1 MLPVLDLYSS
11 TLFGT
16 MTDPL
21 ARAKAALARLEI
33 NPASP
38 FAAADVRACRAVGAP
53 VDIGWLLGEWKKR
66 QPGGIIGRT
75 RYRWDT
81 SHEFCA
87 LPSFSPPVKKWR
99 AWHAAEQEALERKP
113 FAFEERISLPV
124 LIAEACELLAEISS
138 GTGPDATVAAELL
151 FETEPVF
158 RYDLA
163 GKVLAAHA
171 WTDTFALFALAR
183 IPRASERLWPLILA
197 LTTTYADLA
206 RRSQG
211 IVHGTRFPFHEKPL
225 VSASAH
231 LAAALLRLS
240 LDVPVLARLIAFVR
254 GEITAEGSWGDAGG
268 PPDVLTT
275 FVAADLLLHIDPSFE
290 PEATLRFFAERQGA
304 DGFWRALGPEAA
316 WLTAGIA
323 SWIADLSLDFG
334 ERFRW
339 PVSPEASRDRKTG
352 LPFFAYFDDLSRL
365 YAELPGIACGEVDL
379 AFIDLAG
386 FRDFNNAH
394 GQQLGDAV
402 LAAFAEELR
411 TLPGTAA
418 IRDGGDEFL
427 VVGAPARK
435 PLAPDL
441 DTFRRAWPRVF
452 RDRFGDAPEV
462 VAPRILVHRTRAD
475 ALLKAR
481 ETLGRAI
488 GDVKHA
494 QGKPG
499 PEGILCEWLEG
510 ILKPAVVVRAFAV

>member
-1 MLPVLDLYSS
+1 M
-11 TLFGT
+11 
-16 MTDPL
+16 
-21 ARAKAALARLEI
+21 
-33 NPASP
+33 
-38 FAAADVRACRAVGAP
+38 
-53 VDIGWLLGEWKKR
+53 DIGWLLGKWKKR
-66 QPGGIIGRT
+66 QPRGIITRT

-81 SHEFCA
+81 SHEYCA
-87 LPSFSPPVKKWR
+87 LPSYSPPVSQWR
-99 AWHAAEQEALERKP
+99 AWHEAEQAALERKP

-124 LIAEACELLAEISS
+124 LIAEACELLSEVAS
-138 GTGPDATVAAELL
+138 GDGPDSAVAEELL

-163 GKVLAAHA
+163 GKALAGHA
-171 WTDTFALFALAR
+171 WTDTFALFALVR
-183 IPRASERLWPLILA
+183 TPRAFEKFWPLILA

-211 IVHGTRFPFHEKPL
+211 VVLGTRFPFHEKPL

-231 LAAALLRLS
+231 LAAALLRLNM
-240 LDVPVLARLIAFVR
+240 DVPTLARLIAFVR
-254 GEITAEGSWGDAGG
+254 NEITAEGSWGDAGG

-275 FVAADLLLHIDPSFE
+275 FAAADLLLHVDPSFE
-290 PEATLRFFAERQGA
+290 PGATLRFFAERQETN
-304 DGFWRALGPEAA
+304 GFWHALGPEAA

-323 SWIADLSLDFG
+323 RWIADLSLDFG

-402 LAAFAEELR
+402 LAAFAGELR
-411 TLPGTAA
+411 TLIGTAT

-427 VVGAPARK
+427 VVGAPARRT
-435 PLAPDL
+435 LAPDL
-441 DTFRRAWPRVF
+441 DAFRRAWPRIF
-452 RDRFGDAPEV
+452 RDRFGDAPQV
-462 VAPRILVHRTRAD
+462 VASRILIHRTRSD
-475 ALLKAR
+475 TLLKAR

-488 GDVKHA
+488 GEVKHTE
-494 QGKPG
+494 GKPS
-499 PEGILCEWLEG
+499 PEGILYEW
-510 ILKPAVVVRAFAV
+510 PARRL